1 MFLPPKVSHCR
12 TTITSD
18 ITMRKAIYII
28 GIALLMAACS
38 HIAEDEQLIEVAV
51 DDMPTNEIMRN
62 VLLEDFTG
70 QRCVNCPKAAEIIH
84 QLEKAYGDRFI
95 PVGIYWEPKPVPNGL
110 ATETGKEYFSNWNVE
125 AQPAGLVGRHGAI
138 SYIPNDW
145 IGLVRDEIQRTAD
158 IEMLA
163 EATLND
169 KQIDITITETSQQ
182 NAVSGKLQ
190 VWIIEDGIVATQ
202 LMPDGSANKDYV
214 HNHVFRTAVN
224 GTWGD
229 AITIGAGTT
238 LTQTFHQA
246 IDSQWDTTKLSVVAF
261 VYNDKGVEQA
271 IKVNIK

>member
-1 MFLPPKVSHCR
+1 
-12 TTITSD
+12 
-18 ITMRKAIYII
+18 MRKAIYII

-84 QLEKAYGDRFI
+84 QLEKAYGDRLI

-169 KQIDITITETSQQ
+169 KQIDITITETSQ
-182 NAVSGKLQ
+182 
-190 VWIIEDGIVATQ
+190 
-202 LMPDGSANKDYV
+202 
-214 HNHVFRTAVN
+214 
-224 GTWGD
+224 
-229 AITIGAGTT
+229 
-238 LTQTFHQA
+238 
-246 IDSQWDTTKLSVVAF
+246 
-261 VYNDKGVEQA
+261 
-271 IKVNIK
+271 

>member
-1 MFLPPKVSHCR
+1 
-12 TTITSD
+12 
-18 ITMRKAIYII
+18 MRKAIYII

-229 AITIGAGTT
+229 DITIGAGTT
-238 LTQTFHQA
+238 LTQTFHQT

>member
-1 MFLPPKVSHCR
+1 M
-12 TTITSD
+12 
-18 ITMRKAIYII
+18 
-28 GIALLMAACS
+28 
-38 HIAEDEQLIEVAV
+38 
-51 DDMPTNEIMRN
+51 
-62 VLLEDFTG
+62 
-70 QRCVNCPKAAEIIH
+70 
-84 QLEKAYGDRFI
+84 
-95 PVGIYWEPKPVPNGL
+95 
-110 ATETGKEYFSNWNVE
+110 
-125 AQPAGLVGRHGAI
+125 
-138 SYIPNDW
+138 
-145 IGLVRDEIQRTAD
+145 QRTAD

-224 GTWGD
+224 GTWGND
-229 AITIGAGTT
+229 ITIGAGTT

-261 VYNDKGVEQA
+261 VYNDKGIEQA